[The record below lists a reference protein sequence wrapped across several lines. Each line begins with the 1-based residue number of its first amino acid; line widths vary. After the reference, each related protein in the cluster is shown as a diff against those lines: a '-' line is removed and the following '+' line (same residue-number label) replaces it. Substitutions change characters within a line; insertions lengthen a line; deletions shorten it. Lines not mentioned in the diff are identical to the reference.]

1 MRKTAEQFNSS
12 RLAAHPLVCKAR
24 TKVGMLLI
32 LALCVTP
39 WAAAQSVL
47 TYHNDNGRTGQ
58 NLSETTLNPSN
69 VNSTTFGKLFL
80 LTTDGKVDAEP
91 LFVPS
96 LTINGAVHNVV
107 FVESEN
113 DSAYAFDADT

>member
-1 MRKTAEQFNSS
+1 
-12 RLAAHPLVCKAR
+12 
-24 TKVGMLLI
+24 
-32 LALCVTP
+32 
-39 WAAAQSVL
+39 
-47 TYHNDNGRTGQ
+47 Q

-107 FVESEN
+107 FVVSEN
-113 DSAYAFDADT
+113 DTAYAFDADTGALLWQVTALLSGETASDDRNCSQVEPTIGITATPVIDLSSGPHG